1 MTRDDVR
8 EAVTIG
14 RRWRE
19 ARLVTTSPLVAG
31 LCEITIEVDTWPG
44 HLAGQHVDIRVPGAG
59 RWDRPHSY
67 SIANA
72 PGTGGTP
79 ATWLRLA
86 VPAEL
91 HGLLL
96 QGAGLEVEGP
106 KGDRMAWLPEQTGDR
121 PLLLIAGGSGIVPL
135 LAIAC
140 AWAAHPGP
148 APLRL
153 IHSVR
158 SRWQQPYNEEVALL
172 EIECGARVTSVV
184 TRSGTRSYGEARGR
198 ISRRDLELFG
208 FPATRNPEC
217 FVCGPGAFVE
227 SVAEMLLQCGHPASS
242 IRTEWAIGTIGA
254 AA

>member
-1 MTRDDVR
+1 MSVEQLS
-8 EAVTIG
+8 EAVAIG
-14 RRWRE
+14 RRWHE
-19 ARLVTTSPLVAG
+19 ARLVTTAPLVPG
-31 LCEITIEVDTWPG
+31 LCEITIDVEAWPG

-59 RWDRPHSY
+59 RWDRAHSY

-91 HGLLL
+91 RDHLM
-96 QGAGLEVEGP
+96 QGARLEVDGP
-106 KGDRMAWLPEQTGDR
+106 KGHRMAWQPEQTGDR
-121 PLLLIAGGSGIVPL
+121 PLLLIGGGSGIVPL

-140 AWAAHPGP
+140 AWAARPGP

-158 SRWQQPYNEEVALL
+158 SRRQQPYNEEIALL
-172 EIECGARVTSVV
+172 EIECGARVTSVI
-184 TRSGTRSYGEARGR
+184 TRAGALSRGETRGR

-208 FPATRNPEC
+208 FPAASNPEC
-217 FVCGPGAFVE
+217 FVCGSGSFVE
-227 SVAEMLLQCGHPASS
+227 SVAEMLSECGHPASA
-242 IRTEWAIGTIGA
+242 IRTEWAIGSIGA